1 MDALAY
7 AARAVIAVVFLVAA
21 IGKFAAPAT
30 VAVQLEA
37 FGIPRRVSPFASW
50 ALPIAEVSVAA
61 MLLVA
66 YDEQWP
72 SWVALGVLAVFTAAI
87 IVNLARGNTSPC
99 ACFGVAPTLHGPR
112 RSSISGSPISDSPT
126 SDSPISDSPMTG
138 SPTSARTVFRNGWLL
153 GLALVGT
160 GPATN
165 TGGLALTG
173 WAVGLSVGTWLVL
186 RVAR

>member
-7 AARAVIAVVFLVAA
+7 TARAVIAVVFLVAA

-72 SWVALGVLAVFTAAI
+72 SWVALGVLGVFTAAI
-87 IVNLARGNTSPC
+87 IANLARGNTSPC

-112 RSSISGSPISDSPT
+112 RSSISDSPT
-126 SDSPISDSPMTG
+126 SGSSTSDAPMTG

-165 TGGLALTG
+165 AGGLALTG
-173 WAVGLSVGTWLVL
+173 WAVGLSAGTWLVL

>member
-72 SWVALGVLAVFTAAI
+72 SWIALGVLAVFTAAI
-87 IVNLARGNTSPC
+87 IANLARGNTSPC

-112 RSSISGSPISDSPT
+112 RSPISDSPT
-126 SDSPISDSPMTG
+126 SDAPMTG

-165 TGGLALTG
+165 AGGLALTG
-173 WAVGLSVGTWLVL
+173 WAVGLSLGTWLVL

>member
-21 IGKFAAPAT
+21 IGKFAALAA

-37 FGIPRRVSPFASW
+37 FGIPRRVSPFVSW
-50 ALPIAEVSVAA
+50 ALPIAEVAVAA

-72 SWVALGVLAVFTAAI
+72 SWVALGLLAVFTAAI
-87 IVNLARGNTSPC
+87 IANLARGNTSPC
-99 ACFGVAPTLHGPR
+99 ACFGVAPTLRGPR
-112 RSSISGSPISDSPT
+112 RLPT
-126 SDSPISDSPMTG
+126 SDSSTSGSSTSG

-165 TGGLALTG
+165 AGGLALTG
-173 WAVGLSVGTWLVL
+173 WAVGLSAGTWLVL